1 MIQRIQSIWLLLA
14 SIVAFLT
21 LKLSF
26 YSGTYLPDN
35 LYHQLN
41 GTENLRLTI
50 PTIALGVLTLVT
62 IFVFKNRV
70 TQLWLS
76 LAAII
81 LDMVIIFLYYQTVKD
96 FTRGD
101 YAITAALHILIIIA
115 LALAM
120 WGINKDE
127 KLIKESNRFR

>member
-1 MIQRIQSIWLLLA
+1 MIQRVQSVWLLVA

-41 GTENLRLTI
+41 GTENLKVMI
-50 PTIALGVLTLVT
+50 PTIGLGVLTLVT
-62 IFVFKNRV
+62 IFMFKNRV
-70 TQLWLS
+70 TQLWFS
-76 LAAII
+76 LAAIV
-81 LDMVIIFLYYQTVKD
+81 LDLVIIFLYYQTVKD

-101 YAITAALHILIIIA
+101 YAITAALHVIIILV

-120 WGINKDE
+120 RGINKDE

>member
-1 MIQRIQSIWLLLA
+1 MIQRIQSIWLLVA

-41 GTENLRLTI
+41 GTENLLLTI

-62 IFVFKNRV
+62 IFIFKNRV

-76 LAAII
+76 LAAIV
-81 LDMVIIFLYYQTVKD
+81 LDIVIIFLYYQTVKD

-101 YAITAALHILIIIA
+101 YAITAALHVLIIIA

-120 WGINKDE
+120 RGINKDE
-127 KLIKESNRFR
+127 KLIKEINRFR

>member
-1 MIQRIQSIWLLLA
+1 MIQRIQSVWLLIA

-41 GTENLRLTI
+41 GTENLRLMI

-62 IFVFKNRV
+62 IFMFKNRV
-70 TQLWLS
+70 TQLWFS
-76 LAAII
+76 LAAIV
-81 LDMVIIFLYYQTVKD
+81 LDIIIIFLYYQTVKD

-101 YAITAALHILIIIA
+101 YAITAALHVLIIIA

-120 WGINKDE
+120 RGINKDE

>member
-1 MIQRIQSIWLLLA
+1 MIQRIQSIWLLVA

-62 IFVFKNRV
+62 IFIFKNRV

-81 LDMVIIFLYYQTVKD
+81 LDVVIIFLYYQTVKD

-101 YAITAALHILIIIA
+101 YAITAALHVLIIIA

-120 WGINKDE
+120 RGINKDE

>member
-1 MIQRIQSIWLLLA
+1 MIQRIQSLWFLLA
-14 SIVAFLT
+14 SAVTFLT

-41 GTENLRLTI
+41 GTENLRLMI
-50 PTIALGVLTLVT
+50 PTIALGIVSLLS
-62 IFVFKNRV
+62 IFLYKNRP

-76 LAAII
+76 MLGI
-81 LDMVIIFLYYQTVKD
+81 LLDIVVIFLYVNATKQFSK
-96 FTRGD
+96 GE
-101 YAITAALHILIIIA
+101 YAITAALHLVIIVA
-115 LALAM
+115 LVLAFV
-120 WGINKDE
+120 GIKKDE

>member
-1 MIQRIQSIWLLLA
+1 MIQRIQSVWLLVA

-41 GTENLRLTI
+41 GTENLKVMI
-50 PTIALGVLTLVT
+50 PTIGLGVLTLVT
-62 IFVFKNRV
+62 IFMFKNRV
-70 TQLWLS
+70 TQLWFS
-76 LAAII
+76 LAAIV
-81 LDMVIIFLYYQTVKD
+81 LDLVIIFLYYQTVKD

-101 YAITAALHILIIIA
+101 YAITAALHVIIILV

-120 WGINKDE
+120 RGINKDE

>member
-1 MIQRIQSIWLLLA
+1 MIQRIQSVWLLVA
-14 SIVAFLT
+14 SIIAFLT

-41 GTENLRLTI
+41 GTENLKLMI
-50 PTIALGVLTLVT
+50 PTIGLGVLTLVT
-62 IFVFKNRV
+62 IFIFKNRV
-70 TQLWLS
+70 TQLWFS
-76 LAAII
+76 LAAIM
-81 LDMVIIFLYYQTVKD
+81 LDLVIIFLYYQTVKD
-96 FTRGD
+96 FSRGD
-101 YAITAALHILIIIA
+101 YAITAALHIIIILA

-120 WGINKDE
+120 RGINKDE

>member
-1 MIQRIQSIWLLLA
+1 MIQRIQSVWLLIA

-41 GTENLRLTI
+41 GTENLRLMI

-62 IFVFKNRV
+62 IFMFKNRV
-70 TQLWLS
+70 TQLWFS
-76 LAAII
+76 LAAIV
-81 LDMVIIFLYYQTVKD
+81 LDIVIIFLYYQTVKD

-101 YAITAALHILIIIA
+101 YAITAALHVVIIIV
-115 LALAM
+115 LVLAM
-120 WGINKDE
+120 RGINKDE